1 MKDGSWAL
9 DHSLLWKLL
18 KEGLKGVLMLWSGV
32 ARAWSVVLV
41 LERMQVDQGCSM
53 PDRQL
58 LA

>member
-9 DHSLLWKLL
+9 DHSLPWELL

-32 ARAWSVVLV
+32 ARACSVVFV